1 MEFQHTISSPISFS
15 GVGLHTGVFTKLQIF
30 SAPPETGIV
39 FRRVDLDNF
48 EIEANI
54 KNVARVAYATTLMK
68 QGVLISTVEHLLSS
82 LYTFGIDN
90 AWIDINN
97 LEVPILDGS
106 ALPFTDEIQ
115 RVGLKKQLA
124 NRKYIVIKKSLTIED
139 RDRIISIHPARNFQ
153 ISYSIDFDHPLIY
166 QQDFNFNVCSEA
178 FATEI
183 APARTFGFFR
193 EVEELKKKG
202 LIRGGSLDNAIVLT
216 EKGILN
222 DILRFKDEFV
232 RHKVLD
238 SIGDLA
244 LIGKPLIARI
254 VADKAGHALHTHL
267 VNRILNTPSLYSL
280 KKHSQLQ
287 LDLTC
292 KSDY

>member
-124 NRKYIVIKKSLTIED
+124 NRQYIVIKKSLTIED
-139 RDRIISIHPARNFQ
+139 RYRIISIHPARSFK
-153 ISYSIDFDHPLIY
+153 ISY
-166 QQDFNFNVCSEA
+166 
-178 FATEI
+178 
-183 APARTFGFFR
+183 
-193 EVEELKKKG
+193 
-202 LIRGGSLDNAIVLT
+202 
-216 EKGILN
+216 
-222 DILRFKDEFV
+222 
-232 RHKVLD
+232 
-238 SIGDLA
+238 
-244 LIGKPLIARI
+244 
-254 VADKAGHALHTHL
+254 
-267 VNRILNTPSLYSL
+267 
-280 KKHSQLQ
+280 
-287 LDLTC
+287 
-292 KSDY
+292 

>member
-30 SAPPETGIV
+30 PAAPETGIV

-48 EIEANI
+48 DIEANI

-90 AWIDINN
+90 ALIEINN

-106 ALPFTDEIQ
+106 ALPFTNQIQ
-115 RVGLKKQLA
+115 RVGLKKQPA

-139 RDRIISIHPARNFQ
+139 RDRIISVHPAKSFQ
-153 ISYSIDFDHPLIY
+153 IGYSIDFDHPLIY
-166 QQDFNFNVCSEA
+166 QQDFNFNVSPEA
-178 FATEI
+178 FSTEI
-183 APARTFGFFR
+183 APARTFGFYR

-222 DILRFKDEFV
+222 DALRFKDEFV

-238 SIGDLA
+238 SIGDIA

-280 KKHSQLQ
+280 KKAVSASVRS
-287 LDLTC
+287 DL
-292 KSDY
+292 